1 MKKNVIITILLFIIT
16 VTLTGCL
23 DINDQF
29 IQGTWGFANEG
40 GDEKSGN
47 AHVLREWTFSNG
59 SFSYINEIFMGFPDT
74 LTGMYRIKDSGKDFI
89 MLELY
94 NTQGNLSYGN
104 NVELQIKIDPDN
116 DTLRV
121 QGELYYRLYPQR

>member
-1 MKKNVIITILLFIIT
+1 
-16 VTLTGCL
+16 
-23 DINDQF
+23 
-29 IQGTWGFANEG
+29 
-40 GDEKSGN
+40 
-47 AHVLREWTFSNG
+47 
-59 SFSYINEIFMGFPDT
+59 MGFPDT